1 MRVALRLLLA
11 AVGAACALAAA
22 LAPGGALPG
31 GAARVAAA
39 PAAQHQE
46 FVWDFT
52 ECFDRSVR
60 TEGTDFVDAER
71 LNLSGG
77 CHLRFLQPGES
88 WLEMPF
94 ALAEEPRSAATQG
107 GTWSISML
115 HLAIRPDGPAP
126 GLAPARVTLNGEEVW
141 REPIPEGRY
150 GPLNLWA
157 ASQVDVTGA
166 LRRGPNILRYEFLG
180 GGATHY
186 WLKLLRLGWDP
197 R

>member
-1 MRVALRLLLA
+1 V
-11 AVGAACALAAA
+11 ALAAA
-22 LAPGGALPG
+22 LLVAGGALLTAAGPWERGRAG
-31 GAARVAAA
+31 GDVAHAAA
-39 PAAQHQE
+39 WPGAQHQE

-60 TEGTDFVDAER
+60 TDGTEFVDAER

-94 ALAEEPRSAATQG
+94 SLAEEPRSESTRAGAWT
-107 GTWSISML
+107 ISML
-115 HLAIRPDGPAP
+115 HLAIRPDGPSP
-126 GLAPARVTLNGEEVW
+126 GLTPTRITLNGEEVW
-141 REPIPEGRY
+141 REPIPEGRF
-150 GPLNLWA
+150 GPMNLWA
-157 ASQVDVTGA
+157 GSQVDVTST
-166 LRRGPNILRYEFLG
+166 LRRGPNVLRYEFLG

-186 WLKLLRLGWDP
+186 WLKLVRVGWDP